1 MFASNKKV
9 RAKFRKLRVISSEA
23 KSINQSI
30 SQSIRHKS
38 WRRWDNG
45 EVMGNDMN
53 EASEWHKSER
63 TSPLCQ

>member
-45 EVMGNDMN
+45 EVMG
-53 EASEWHKSER
+53 E
-63 TSPLCQ
+63 